1 MWDSEAN
8 LQTHYAT
15 CQSLAFHIGK
25 FMAKHR
31 FSDTSTS
38 EAHKLHDMITTMSQ
52 SLRKAKDLWDEVA
65 ETTDPKH
72 ASLSHTWSN
81 VVYIKG
87 VVSDT
92 MAAIDRYT
100 SPCPGH

>member
-1 MWDSEAN
+1 
-8 LQTHYAT
+8 
-15 CQSLAFHIGK
+15 
-25 FMAKHR
+25 MAKHR
-31 FSDTSTS
+31 FSKTSTS
-38 EAHKLHDMITTMSQ
+38 EAHELHDMVTTMSQ
-52 SLRKAKDLWDEVA
+52 SLREAEDLWDEVA

-92 MAAIDRYT
+92 MAAIEFSTLWDLVKVTLGVYKDKENEYE
-100 SPCPGH
+100 